1 MQSVPERTR
10 MQSVSK
16 RTRSKLKQ
24 TPLTDIDVPKKTR
37 RKERVDCAAQTDQLW
52 QLTFDIR
59 TRGKRK
65 QRSSGSMLENLESAE
80 DMLAAQQPEIS
91 TYSAEG
97 DQRVSVDHDET
108 LTISLKSNEII
119 EAKPDGSAAGCA
131 SAEGDRSVSPVD
143 ADREY
148 EDKEEK
154 SHDVLCA
161 PSDKLGVVET
171 HGDGAVDEGSSSSV
185 EWEPHIE
192 ECSSP
197 RDGTCA
203 LKQKDKMDS
212 NIRNAVSA
220 NDATAAATPDNA
232 VSPLAEAAT
241 PDENAKLP
249 SSDKLPEAAA
259 TTPVSPMAEKG
270 SVVTELPDV
279 SAFKIRPDNLVCAPP
294 GAETDGSRAAAP
306 EQEARFR
313 GSFDTSP
320 IDMTQFTI
328 VSAVTFVEIHQ
339 RMKDNTEVIRKVA
352 KERETLMEL
361 IQGKTREN
369 DMLSSLM
376 IELSDKQALKSEE
389 LAWEYASM
397 NKELEKARNMK
408 REMVRMY
415 ARIMGEVNLE
425 CDVPKNQRAKTAVPR
440 RDAESCPE
448 GKLPLSE
455 AAARLISNAM
465 DHFNEHIDCA
475 TSIQL
480 TAPSNIAP
488 APFGEAMSGSADI
501 AEVVEEAATVIPPEP
516 LGEAVP
522 GSADVAEVGEA
533 APITIALDEAVPG
546 CTDVAEVGETSA
558 TIIASEPH
566 GESVPG
572 SADVV
577 EIGETAT
584 TIIASKPLG
593 EAMSGSVAGSESVAG
608 SSDVTEVG
616 EAVTGSNASLLRL
629 LSPFLTLL
637 AEVGEAAAGR

>member
-1 MQSVPERTR
+1 
-10 MQSVSK
+10 
-16 RTRSKLKQ
+16 
-24 TPLTDIDVPKKTR
+24 
-37 RKERVDCAAQTDQLW
+37 
-52 QLTFDIR
+52 
-59 TRGKRK
+59 
-65 QRSSGSMLENLESAE
+65 
-80 DMLAAQQPEIS
+80 
-91 TYSAEG
+91 
-97 DQRVSVDHDET
+97 
-108 LTISLKSNEII
+108 
-119 EAKPDGSAAGCA
+119 
-131 SAEGDRSVSPVD
+131 
-143 ADREY
+143 
-148 EDKEEK
+148 
-154 SHDVLCA
+154 
-161 PSDKLGVVET
+161 
-171 HGDGAVDEGSSSSV
+171 
-185 EWEPHIE
+185 
-192 ECSSP
+192 
-197 RDGTCA
+197 
-203 LKQKDKMDS
+203 
-212 NIRNAVSA
+212 
-220 NDATAAATPDNA
+220 
-232 VSPLAEAAT
+232 
-241 PDENAKLP
+241 
-249 SSDKLPEAAA
+249 
-259 TTPVSPMAEKG
+259 
-270 SVVTELPDV
+270 
-279 SAFKIRPDNLVCAPP
+279 
-294 GAETDGSRAAAP
+294 
-306 EQEARFR
+306 
-313 GSFDTSP
+313 
-320 IDMTQFTI
+320 
-328 VSAVTFVEIHQ
+328 
-339 RMKDNTEVIRKVA
+339 VIRKVA

-397 NKELEKARNMK
+397 TKELEKARNMK

-488 APFGEAMSGSADI
+488 APFGEAMSGSADIAEVVEEASTVIAPEPFGEAMSGAADI